1 MTFADTLKGRV
12 LRELRGRTLP
22 ASTGELARACAV
34 GFGLR
39 HPYQQ
44 TNALMCELEA
54 AGVVVRVAVELNCKG
69 RLTFRWALTSNLKAE
84 GSEAA

>member
-22 ASTGELARACAV
+22 VSTGDLAALCAF

-44 TNALMCELEA
+44 TNALMRELEA
-54 AGVVVRVAVELNCKG
+54 VGVVARFPPVVIGKG
-69 RLTFRWALTSNLKAE
+69 RPAFRWALTSNLKAE
-84 GSEAA
+84 GSTA

>member
-12 LRELRGRTLP
+12 LRELRGRVLP
-22 ASTGELARACAV
+22 VSTGDLAALCAF

-44 TNALMCELEA
+44 TNALMRELEA
-54 AGVVVRVAVELNCKG
+54 AGVVTRFPPVIVGKG
-69 RLTFRWALTSNLKAE
+69 RPAHRWQLTVNARAE
-84 GSEAA
+84 RSAAA